1 MKLLNKT
8 SVALRLTALSL
19 LFGLLVGCATPVTS
33 IMDQMGSK
41 LPTELSVS
49 ADCYVPT
56 FYQEDESNLLG
67 SGHGFNLQYN
77 YNLCKALIDQ
87 FTSIAPTVFPATR
100 VLPESLVSFGGQL
113 GGRYSVKTLT
123 GYHKIVPSETSVIV
137 PAVDNKPLEISSI
150 PLISLMSKARKFAHS
165 YAYEEERLEIMYDGG
180 RLHERSKYFQA
191 LTALSSDDAETLG
204 GEDSALLMVVSGQLL
219 GELYSKANRYEVDSQ
234 QMTSNAIRGILSAAT
249 SGSFGFEY
257 TTTRPRLYMT
267 FLFVSPKGRVEYA
280 NLAGSLACEDPSD
293 SARLLIES
301 AFVGGLKTLSTKG
314 FCSGDTLETLILDR

>member
-87 FTSIAPTVFPATR
+87 FISIAPTVFPATR

-165 YAYEEERLEIMYDGG
+165 NAYEEERLEIMYDGG

-293 SARLLIES
+293 SARLLIDS